1 MIEAAKGKDMDTI
14 RSTQHVQ
21 DGQVHVAV
29 PAEWANEEVEIFVT
43 RKSAIVSIQA
53 PKDKAA
59 QMAALERFI
68 GSGKPKPGEPSMLDQ
83 LIAERRE
90 SL

>member
-1 MIEAAKGKDMDTI
+1 MDTI
-14 RSTQHVQ
+14 RSTQYVH
-21 DGQVHVAV
+21 DGQVRVSV

-43 RKSAIVSIQA
+43 RKSAIINVSA
-53 PKDKAA
+53 PRTKAE

-68 GSGKPKPGEPSMLDQ
+68 GSGKPKPGEPSMMDR

>member
-1 MIEAAKGKDMDTI
+1 METI

-21 DGQVHVAV
+21 DGQIHVSV

-43 RKSAIVSIQA
+43 RKSSIVSVPA
-53 PKDKAA
+53 PKDKAS

-83 LIAERRE
+83 LITERRE

>member
-1 MIEAAKGKDMDTI
+1 MDTI

-21 DGQVHVAV
+21 DGQVHVSV

-43 RKSAIVSIQA
+43 RKSKIINMASPIS
-53 PKDKAA
+53 KAA

-68 GSGKPKPGEPSMLDQ
+68 GSGKPQAGVPSMVDT